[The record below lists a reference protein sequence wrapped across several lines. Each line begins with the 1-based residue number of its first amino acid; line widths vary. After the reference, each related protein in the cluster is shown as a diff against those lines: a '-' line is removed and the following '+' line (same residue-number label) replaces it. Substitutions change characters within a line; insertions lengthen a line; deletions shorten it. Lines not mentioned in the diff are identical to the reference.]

1 MYNNNPNRR
10 SSNPGDKHLDGPD
23 MKHSNHIST
32 GYDEGLCRECREPAF
47 GLAYDVEGLC
57 DVCGDGHE
65 WGDK

>member
-1 MYNNNPNRR
+1 MSKRQTAKEYLAVAKQILSLSPRDT
-10 SSNPGDKHLDGPD
+10 SQ
-23 MKHSNHIST
+23 
-32 GYDEGLCRECREPAF
+32 GYDEGLCRECREPSF